1 MIFGVFRHEI
11 SKLAL
16 DMLIRHYS
24 VIHLMV
30 YLRKKKV
37 KGVDYLYLVKSTWD
51 KERKTSRQETI
62 KYLGESTSVTRDD
75 IPAEFREDAKINSFL
90 LQNTPKD
97 REKREK
103 LIEQLR
109 TKLFSSLTEG
119 SLKDTMEIYTAFVSG
134 NTLDQFYE
142 RIMTPVMSEIG
153 YLWSEGKLSIATEH
167 VASNIA
173 HSLVKVIADENRKSK
188 KDKGKIVLT
197 TPVGEDHNLGCNVL
211 DSFLVSKGFTT
222 FNLSP
227 STPAESLIE
236 FIKTAKPD
244 ALIVSITLEDNIRS
258 GQRMVKKIH
267 EMYKK
272 LPIFIGGLAF
282 SEKTN
287 FKFDGKLITDAHALE
302 QIPRIIKKK

>member
-1 MIFGVFRHEI
+1 
-11 SKLAL
+11 
-16 DMLIRHYS
+16 MLIRHYS
-24 VIHLMV
+24 VIPLMV

-134 NTLDQFYE
+134 NTLDQCYE

-153 YLWSEGKLSIATEH
+153 YLWSEGKLSVSYTHLTLPTIL
-167 VASNIA
+167 
-173 HSLVKVIADENRKSK
+173 LV
-188 KDKGKIVLT
+188 
-197 TPVGEDHNLGCNVL
+197 
-211 DSFLVSKGFTT
+211 
-222 FNLSP
+222 
-227 STPAESLIE
+227 
-236 FIKTAKPD
+236 
-244 ALIVSITLEDNIRS
+244 
-258 GQRMVKKIH
+258 
-267 EMYKK
+267 
-272 LPIFIGGLAF
+272 
-282 SEKTN
+282 
-287 FKFDGKLITDAHALE
+287 
-302 QIPRIIKKK
+302 

>member
-1 MIFGVFRHEI
+1 
-11 SKLAL
+11 
-16 DMLIRHYS
+16 ML
-24 VIHLMV
+24 
-30 YLRKKKV
+30 
-37 KGVDYLYLVKSTWD
+37 
-51 KERKTSRQETI
+51 E
-62 KYLGESTSVTRDD
+62 
-75 IPAEFREDAKINSFL
+75 
-90 LQNTPKD
+90 NTPKD
-97 REKREK
+97 RKKREEI
-103 LIEQLR
+103 IERLR

-119 SLKDTMEIYTAFVSG
+119 SVKDTIDIYVAFVANNS
-134 NTLDQFYE
+134 LDQFYE
-142 RIMTPVMSEIG
+142 RIMTPVMAEIG
-153 YLWSEGKLSIATEH
+153 YMWSEGKLSIATEH
-167 VASNIA
+167 IASNIA

-258 GQRMVKKIH
+258 GQRLVKKIH
-267 EMYKK
+267 EAYKK

-282 SEKTN
+282 SEKTK
-287 FKFDGKLITDAHALE
+287 FKFDGKLIIDGYALE
-302 QIPRIIKKK
+302 QIPKIIKKQ

>member
-1 MIFGVFRHEI
+1 
-11 SKLAL
+11 
-16 DMLIRHYS
+16 
-24 VIHLMV
+24 MV

-51 KERKTSRQETI
+51 KVKKTSRQETI
-62 KYLGESTSVTRDD
+62 KYLGESSSVTRDD
-75 IPAEFREDAKINSFL
+75 IPETYRDDPKINSFL

-109 TKLFSSLTEG
+109 EKLFSALTEG
-119 SLKDTMEIYTAFVSG
+119 SLKDTMAIYTAFVSG
-134 NTLDQFYE
+134 NSLDQFYE
-142 RIMTPVMSEIG
+142 RVMTPVMSEIG
-153 YLWSEGKLSIATEH
+153 YMWSENKLSIATEH

-173 HSLVKVIADENRKSK
+173 HSLVKVISDENRKSK

-211 DSFLVSKGFTT
+211 DSFLVSKGFVT

-227 STPAESLIE
+227 STPAESLTE
-236 FIKTAKPD
+236 FIRTAKPD
-244 ALIVSITLEDNIRS
+244 ALIVSITLEENIKS

-267 EMYKK
+267 ETYKK

-282 SEKTN
+282 SNKTN
-287 FKFDGKLITDAHALE
+287 FKFDGKLITDVHALE
-302 QIPRIIKKK
+302 QIPRIIRKR

>member
-1 MIFGVFRHEI
+1 
-11 SKLAL
+11 
-16 DMLIRHYS
+16 
-24 VIHLMV
+24 MV

-51 KERKTSRQETI
+51 KEKKTSRQETI
-62 KYLGESTSVTRDD
+62 KYLGESSSVTRDD
-75 IPAEFREDAKINSFL
+75 IPEKYREDAKINSFL

-109 TKLFSSLTEG
+109 TKFFSALTEG
-119 SLKDTMEIYTAFVSG
+119 NLKNTMSVYDAFVNNNS
-134 NTLDQFYE
+134 LDQFYE
-142 RIMTPVMSEIG
+142 RIMTPVMEEIG

-167 VASNIA
+167 VSSNIA
-173 HSLVKVIADENRKSK
+173 HSLVKVISDENRKNK
-188 KDKGKIVLT
+188 KDKGKILLT

-227 STPAESLIE
+227 STPSEPLIE

-244 ALIVSITLEDNIRS
+244 ALFISITLEDNIRS
-258 GQRMVKKIH
+258 GQRLVKKIH
-267 EMYKK
+267 DEYKK
-272 LPIFIGGLAF
+272 LPIFIGGQAF
-282 SEKTN
+282 SQKSN
-287 FKFDGKLITDAHALE
+287 VKFDGKLISDAHALE
-302 QIPRIIKKK
+302 QIPRIIKKNN

>member
-1 MIFGVFRHEI
+1 
-11 SKLAL
+11 
-16 DMLIRHYS
+16 
-24 VIHLMV
+24 MV

-51 KERKTSRQETI
+51 KVKKTSRQETI
-62 KYLGESTSVTRDD
+62 KYLGESSSVTRDD
-75 IPAEFREDAKINSFL
+75 IPETYRDDPKINSFL

-109 TKLFSSLTEG
+109 EKLFSALTEG
-119 SLKDTMEIYTAFVSG
+119 SLKDTMAIYTAFVSG
-134 NTLDQFYE
+134 NSLDQFYE
-142 RIMTPVMSEIG
+142 RVMTPVMSEIG
-153 YLWSEGKLSIATEH
+153 YMWSEGKLSIATEH

-173 HSLVKVIADENRKSK
+173 HSLVKVISDENRKSK

-211 DSFLVSKGFTT
+211 DSFLVSKGFVT

-227 STPAESLIE
+227 STPAESLTE
-236 FIKTAKPD
+236 FIRTAKPD
-244 ALIVSITLEDNIRS
+244 ALIVSITLEENIKS

-267 EMYKK
+267 ETYKK

-282 SEKTN
+282 SNKIN
-287 FKFDGKLITDAHALE
+287 FKFDGKLITGAHALE
-302 QIPRIIKKK
+302 QIPRIIRKR

>member
-1 MIFGVFRHEI
+1 
-11 SKLAL
+11 
-16 DMLIRHYS
+16 
-24 VIHLMV
+24 MV

-51 KERKTSRQETI
+51 KQRKTSRQETI
-62 KYLGESTSVTRDD
+62 KYLGESSSVTRDD
-75 IPAEFREDAKINSFL
+75 IPEQFRDDAKINSFL

-97 REKREK
+97 RKKREK
-103 LIEQLR
+103 LIDQLR

-119 SLKDTMEIYTAFVSG
+119 SLKETVDIYSAFVANNS
-134 NTLDQFYE
+134 LDQFYE
-142 RIMTPVMSEIG
+142 KIMTPVMSQIG
-153 YLWSEGKLSIATEH
+153 YLWSIGKLSIATEH

-211 DSFLVSKGFTT
+211 DSYLVSKGYTT

-227 STPAESLIE
+227 STPAESLLE
-236 FIKTAKPD
+236 FMKTVKPD
-244 ALIVSITLEDNIRS
+244 ALIISITLEENIKS

-267 EMYKK
+267 DVHKK
-272 LPIFIGGLAF
+272 LPIFIGGQAF
-282 SEKTN
+282 EEKTN
-287 FKFDGKLITDAHALE
+287 FKFDGELITDAHALE

>member
-1 MIFGVFRHEI
+1 
-11 SKLAL
+11 
-16 DMLIRHYS
+16 
-24 VIHLMV
+24 MV

-51 KERKTSRQETI
+51 KERKTSRQKTI
-62 KYLGESTSVTRDD
+62 KYLGESSSVTRED
-75 IPAEFREDAKINSFL
+75 IPKEFREDAKINSFL
-90 LQNTPKD
+90 LENTPKD
-97 REKREK
+97 RKKREE
-103 LIEQLR
+103 LIERLR

-119 SLKDTMEIYTAFVSG
+119 SVKDTIDIYVAFVANNS
-134 NTLDQFYE
+134 LDQFYE
-142 RIMTPVMSEIG
+142 RIMTPVMAEIG
-153 YLWSEGKLSIATEH
+153 YMWSEGKLSIATEH

-188 KDKGKIVLT
+188 KDKGRIVLT

-258 GQRMVKKIH
+258 GQRLVKKIH
-267 EMYKK
+267 EAYKK

-282 SEKTN
+282 SEKTK
-287 FKFDGKLITDAHALE
+287 FKFDGKLIIEGYALE
-302 QIPRIIKKK
+302 QIPKIIKKQ

>member
-1 MIFGVFRHEI
+1 
-11 SKLAL
+11 
-16 DMLIRHYS
+16 
-24 VIHLMV
+24 MV

-37 KGVDYLYLVKSTWD
+37 KGVDYLYLVKSVWD

-62 KYLGESTSVTRDD
+62 KYLGESSSVTRED
-75 IPAEFREDAKINSFL
+75 IPLEFREDSKVNSFL

-119 SLKDTMEIYTAFVSG
+119 SLKNTMEVYSAFVSN

-142 RIMTPVMSEIG
+142 RIMTPVMEEIG
-153 YLWSEGKLSIATEH
+153 YLWSEGNLSIATEH

-173 HSLVKVIADENRKSK
+173 HSLVKVISDENRKSK

-211 DSFLVSKGFTT
+211 DSFLVSKGFIT

-227 STPAESLIE
+227 STPVESLIE

-244 ALIVSITLEDNIRS
+244 AIIVSITLEDNVKS

-267 EMYKK
+267 EAYKK
-272 LPIFIGGLAF
+272 LPIFIGGQAF
-282 SEKTN
+282 SEKNN
-287 FKFDGKLITDAHALE
+287 FRFEGELITDAHTLE
-302 QIPRIIKKK
+302 QIPRIVKKK

>member
-1 MIFGVFRHEI
+1 
-11 SKLAL
+11 
-16 DMLIRHYS
+16 
-24 VIHLMV
+24 MV

-51 KERKTSRQETI
+51 KKKKTSRQETI
-62 KYLGESTSVTRDD
+62 KYLGESSSVTRED
-75 IPAEFREDAKINSFL
+75 IPEEFRQNAKINSFL

-103 LIEQLR
+103 LIDQLR
-109 TKLFSSLTEG
+109 TKLFSALTEG
-119 SLKDTMEIYTAFVSG
+119 SLKETMIIYSAFVANNS
-134 NTLDQFYE
+134 LDQFYE
-142 RIMTPVMSEIG
+142 KIMTPVMSQIG
-153 YLWSEGKLSIATEH
+153 YLWSIGKLSIATEH

-173 HSLVKVIADENRKSK
+173 HSLVKVISDENRKTK

-211 DSFLVSKGFTT
+211 DSYLISKGYLT

-227 STPAESLIE
+227 STPSESLIE

-244 ALIVSITLEDNIRS
+244 ALIVSITLEENIKS

-267 EMYKK
+267 ETNKK
-272 LPIFIGGLAF
+272 LPIFIGGQAF
-282 SEKTN
+282 TEKNN
-287 FKFDGKLITDAHALE
+287 FKFDGQLITDVHALE
-302 QIPRIIKKK
+302 QIPRILRKR

>member
-1 MIFGVFRHEI
+1 
-11 SKLAL
+11 
-16 DMLIRHYS
+16 
-24 VIHLMV
+24 MV

-51 KERKTSRQETI
+51 KVKKTSRQETI
-62 KYLGESTSVTRDD
+62 KYLGESSSVTRDD
-75 IPAEFREDAKINSFL
+75 IPETYRDNPKINSFL

-109 TKLFSSLTEG
+109 EKLFSALTEG
-119 SLKDTMEIYTAFVSG
+119 SLKDTMAIYTAFVSG
-134 NTLDQFYE
+134 NSLDQFYE
-142 RIMTPVMSEIG
+142 RVMTPVMSEIG
-153 YLWSEGKLSIATEH
+153 YMWSENKLSIATEH

-173 HSLVKVIADENRKSK
+173 HSLVKVISDENRKSK

-211 DSFLVSKGFTT
+211 DSFLVSKGFVT

-227 STPAESLIE
+227 STPAESLTE
-236 FIKTAKPD
+236 FIRTAKPD
-244 ALIVSITLEDNIRS
+244 ALIVSITLEENIKS

-267 EMYKK
+267 ETYKK

-282 SEKTN
+282 SNKTN

-302 QIPRIIKKK
+302 QIPRIIRKR

>member
-1 MIFGVFRHEI
+1 ME
-11 SKLAL
+11 
-16 DMLIRHYS
+16 
-24 VIHLMV
+24 
-30 YLRKKKV
+30 
-37 KGVDYLYLVKSTWD
+37 YLYLVKSEWD
-51 KERKTSRQETI
+51 KVKKTSKQKTI
-62 KYLGESTSVTRDD
+62 KYLGDSKTVSRDD
-75 IPAEFREDAKINSFL
+75 IPVEYRNEPKINAYL
-90 LQNTPKD
+90 IENTPKD
-97 REKREK
+97 FKRRQAIINK
-103 LIEQLR
+103 FQAQF
-109 TKLFSSLTEG
+109 FSSLTEG
-119 SLKDTMEIYTAFVSG
+119 VLKDSIQLYESFVGQS
-134 NTLDQFYE
+134 TIEKFYE
-142 RIMTPVMSEIG
+142 KIMNPVMAKIG
-153 YLWSEGKLSIATEH
+153 DMWSVGKLSIATEH

-173 HSLVKVIADENRKSK
+173 QSLVKIISDTHKRNNL
-188 KDKGKIVLT
+188 DKGKLIIT
-197 TPVGEDHNLGCNVL
+197 TPVGEDHCIACNVL
-211 DSFLVSKGFTT
+211 ESFLLSKGFTI

-267 EMYKK
+267 EAYKK

>member
-1 MIFGVFRHEI
+1 
-11 SKLAL
+11 
-16 DMLIRHYS
+16 
-24 VIHLMV
+24 MV

-37 KGVDYLYLVKSTWD
+37 KGSDYLYLVKSTWD
-51 KERKTSRQETI
+51 KEKKTSRQETI
-62 KYLGESTSVTRDD
+62 KYLGESSSVTRDD
-75 IPAEFREDAKINSFL
+75 IPKEFREDAKINSFL
-90 LQNTPKD
+90 LENTPKD
-97 REKREK
+97 RKKREE

-109 TKLFSSLTEG
+109 TKFFSALTEG
-119 SLKDTMEIYTAFVSG
+119 SLKDTMEIYAAFVANNS
-134 NTLDQFYE
+134 LDQFYE
-142 RIMTPVMSEIG
+142 RIMTPVMAEIG

-188 KDKGKIVLT
+188 KYKGKIVLT
-197 TPVGEDHNLGCNVL
+197 TPVGEDHNLGCSVL
-211 DSFLVSKGFTT
+211 ESFLVSKGFVT

-244 ALIVSITLEDNIRS
+244 AVMISITLEDNIRS
-258 GQRMVKKIH
+258 GQRIVKKLH
-267 EMYKK
+267 EAYKK

-282 SEKTN
+282 SEKIN
-287 FKFDGKLITDAHALE
+287 FKFDGKLITDANALE

>member
-1 MIFGVFRHEI
+1 
-11 SKLAL
+11 
-16 DMLIRHYS
+16 
-24 VIHLMV
+24 MV

-51 KERKTSRQETI
+51 KERKTSRQKTI
-62 KYLGESTSVTRDD
+62 KYLGESSSVTRED
-75 IPAEFREDAKINSFL
+75 IPKEFREDAKINSFL
-90 LQNTPKD
+90 LENTPKD
-97 REKREK
+97 RKKREE
-103 LIEQLR
+103 LIERLR

-119 SLKDTMEIYTAFVSG
+119 SVKDTIDIYVAFVANNS
-134 NTLDQFYE
+134 LDQFYE
-142 RIMTPVMSEIG
+142 RIMTPVMAEIG
-153 YLWSEGKLSIATEH
+153 YMWSEGKLSIATEH

-188 KDKGKIVLT
+188 KDKGRIVLT

-258 GQRMVKKIH
+258 GQRLVKKIH
-267 EMYKK
+267 EAYKK

-282 SEKTN
+282 SEKTK
-287 FKFDGKLITDAHALE
+287 FKFDGKLIIDGYALE
-302 QIPRIIKKK
+302 QIPKIIKKQ

>member
-1 MIFGVFRHEI
+1 V
-11 SKLAL
+11 
-16 DMLIRHYS
+16 
-24 VIHLMV
+24 V

-37 KGVDYLYLVKSTWD
+37 KGADYLYLVKSTWD
-51 KERKTSRQETI
+51 KEKKTSRQETI
-62 KYLGESTSVTRDD
+62 KYLGESSSVTRDD
-75 IPAEFREDAKINSFL
+75 IPEQYREDTKINSFL

-97 REKREK
+97 RKKREEF
-103 LIEQLR
+103 IEQLR
-109 TKLFSSLTEG
+109 IKLFSALTEG
-119 SLKDTMEIYTAFVSG
+119 SLKDTLNIYSSFTST
-134 NTLDQFYE
+134 NSLDQFYE
-142 RIMTPVMSEIG
+142 RIMTPVMAEIG

-167 VASNIA
+167 VASNMA

-188 KDKGKIVLT
+188 NDKGKIVLT

-236 FIKTAKPD
+236 FIKTTKPD
-244 ALIVSITLEDNIRS
+244 ALIVSITLEDNIKS

-267 EMYKK
+267 DTFKR

-282 SEKTN
+282 TEKTN
-287 FKFDGKLITDAHALE
+287 FKFEGKLITDAHSLE

>member
-1 MIFGVFRHEI
+1 
-11 SKLAL
+11 
-16 DMLIRHYS
+16 
-24 VIHLMV
+24 MV

-51 KERKTSRQETI
+51 KQKKTSRQETI
-62 KYLGESTSVTRDD
+62 KYLGQSSSVTRDD
-75 IPAEFREDAKINSFL
+75 IPAEFRDDAKINSFL

-97 REKREK
+97 RQMREQ

-109 TKLFSSLTEG
+109 NKLFSALTEG
-119 SLKDTMEIYTAFVSG
+119 SLKDTMDIYSAFISD
-134 NTLDQFYE
+134 NALDQFYE
-142 RIMTPVMSEIG
+142 RIMTPVMAEIG

-188 KDKGKIVLT
+188 KLQGKIVLT

-211 DSFLVSKGFTT
+211 DSFLVSKGFIT

-244 ALIVSITLEDNIRS
+244 ALVVSITLEDSIKS
-258 GQRMVKKIH
+258 GQRMVKKVH
-267 EMYKK
+267 EAHKR
-272 LPIFIGGLAF
+272 LPIFIGGQAF

-287 FKFDGKLITDAHALE
+287 FKFDGELVTYLHTLE